1 LHDLDLALPAIEMD
15 ELRVRKGFVHFLP
28 NSNGGGQSKFSG
40 ANGHVRIGAAIS
52 RYKPADRMPEDPIES
67 RVQLRD
73 QYDMSGERGLSSIN
87 LRVGH
92 ILPLRADSG
101 VVRVEADVTLRSDR
115 NIIAGSASVYLANGL
130 STMGLTVERIGPEP
144 KNYALTLE
152 NAQGM
157 PLEFWLRLALDKGVL
172 KPAGAEILMEVTL
185 RRVE

>member
-1 LHDLDLALPAIEMD
+1 M
-15 ELRVRKGFVHFLP
+15 
-28 NSNGGGQSKFSG
+28 
-40 ANGHVRIGAAIS
+40 
-52 RYKPADRMPEDPIES
+52 
-67 RVQLRD
+67 
-73 QYDMSGERGLSSIN
+73 
-87 LRVGH
+87 
-92 ILPLRADSG
+92 
-101 VVRVEADVTLRSDR
+101 RVEADVTLRSDR